1 MRLTKRQLK
10 RIIREEYSRLKR
22 RGLLREMSLD
32 PSMRGKIKELVSTGD
47 IESIAQAD
55 MLLKSLG
62 GPDDIYSF
70 LPMHVGG
77 HYVDT
82 PDPSDAQ
89 EAIKFAKQMGIP
101 NPRAVAQA
109 PMLRG
114 PRGVVISDDRGR
126 LYLPYEYETYFQGKS
141 VIDLPQIFDEFVDVG
156 YRSQYHAE
164 VDQEFVTIGQKTMQ
178 LEQLAL
184 EFDPRCNVAN
194 FSDLMSCVAMALKQR
209 GVRTVVDYEQPGK
222 VIKIDEFIKLVSHM

>member
-1 MRLTKRQLK
+1 MKITKRQLK
-10 RIIREEYSRLKR
+10 RIIREEYSKLKR
-22 RGLLREMSLD
+22 RGLLREMNLNSTQRD
-32 PSMRGKIKELVSTGD
+32 KIKELVSNGD

-55 MLLKSLG
+55 MLLKSFG

-70 LPMHVGG
+70 LPMYVGG

-89 EAIKFAKQMGIP
+89 EAIKFAKQVGVP

-126 LYLPYEYETYFQGKS
+126 LYLPYEYETYFQGNS
-141 VIDLPQIFDEFVDVG
+141 VLDLPQIFDEFVDIG

-164 VDQEFVTIGQKTMQ
+164 VDQEFVTIGQKTIG

-184 EFDPRCNVAN
+184 EFDPQCNVAN
-194 FSDLMSCVAMALKQR
+194 FTDLMSCVAMALAQR

-222 VIKIDEFIKLVSHM
+222 VIKIDDFIKLASRM